1 MPEVVFGLS
10 NVLDGNKDLD
20 ASQINKEQSK
30 DIEEAQQSTEL
41 NITEEGTTQY
51 PCAPRLAT
59 TNNEEFDE
67 SQRIEQ
73 QSCSGDRCN
82 EHFVDISCT
91 IW

>member
-10 NVLDGNKDLD
+10 NVLDGNKNCDS
-20 ASQINKEQSK
+20 SQIKKEQSA

-41 NITEEGTTQY
+41 NIAEEGTTQY
-51 PCAPRLAT
+51 PCTPRLAT
-59 TNNEEFDE
+59 NAEVDE
-67 SQRIEQ
+67 PDGIEQ

>member
-1 MPEVVFGLS
+1 MFGLR
-10 NVLDGNKDLD
+10 NVLDVNKDD
-20 ASQINKEQSK
+20 DSSHMKKEQST

-41 NITEEGTTQY
+41 SITEEGTAQY

-59 TNNEEFDE
+59 NNNAEVDE
-67 SQRIEQ
+67 PDGIEQ
-73 QSCSGDRCN
+73 QSCSGDRHN

>member
-10 NVLDGNKDLD
+10 NVLDGNKDVD
-20 ASQINKEQSK
+20 SSQIKKEQST

-41 NITEEGTTQY
+41 SITEEGATQY

-59 TNNEEFDE
+59 SNNTEADE
-67 SQRIEQ
+67 PDGIEQ